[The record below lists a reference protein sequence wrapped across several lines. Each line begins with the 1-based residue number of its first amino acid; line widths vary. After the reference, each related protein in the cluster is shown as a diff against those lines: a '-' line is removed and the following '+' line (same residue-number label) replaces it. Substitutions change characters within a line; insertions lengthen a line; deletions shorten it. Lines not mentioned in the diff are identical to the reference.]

1 MSLRNMYSF
10 VITGR
15 IPSKKNSR
23 VTNRKTGRSFPS
35 RDYTKWHKNAAE
47 QLENFYNEEIDFP
60 VEVSYKFYMPDL
72 RPTDISNKLESIN
85 DLLTD
90 INFWKDDNWSIV
102 RKFHASA
109 ELDRENPRVEITVNE
124 L

>member
-1 MSLRNMYSF
+1 MNLKNMYNF
-10 VITGR
+10 TILGR

-35 RDYTKWHKNAAE
+35 RDYVKWHKNAEE
-47 QLENFYNEEIDFP
+47 QLNNFHNEEIDFP
-60 VEVSYKFYMPDL
+60 VEVTYNFYMPDL

-109 ELDRENPRVEITVNE
+109 ELDRDNPRVEIIVNE

>member
-1 MSLRNMYSF
+1 MSLKNMYSF
-10 VITGR
+10 TITGR

-35 RDYTKWHKNAAE
+35 KSYVNWHKQAE
-47 QLENFYNEEIDFP
+47 KQLENFHNEEIEFP
-60 VEVSYKFYMPDL
+60 VEISYKFYMPDL

>member
-1 MSLRNMYSF
+1 MYSF
-10 VITGR
+10 TIIGR

-35 RDYTKWHKNAAE
+35 KSYVNWHKQAEE
-47 QLENFYNEEIDFP
+47 QLKEIFNEEIDFP

-90 INFWKDDNWSIV
+90 INFWKDDNWRIV
-102 RKFHASA
+102 RKFHAYA
-109 ELDRENPRVEITVNE
+109 ELDRENPRVEVIVNE
-124 L
+124 I

>member
-1 MSLRNMYSF
+1 MSLKNMYSF

-35 RDYTKWHKNAAE
+35 RDYTKWHKNASE

-109 ELDRENPRVEITVNE
+109 ELDRENPRVEIIVNE

>member
-1 MSLRNMYSF
+1 MYKF
-10 VITGR
+10 TILGR

-35 RDYTKWHKNAAE
+35 RDYVKWHKNAE
-47 QLENFYNEEIDFP
+47 DQLDKFHNEEIDFP
-60 VEVSYKFYMPDL
+60 IEITYNFFMPDE
-72 RPTDISNKLESIN
+72 RKCDISNKIESIN

-90 INFWKDDNWSIV
+90 INFWKDDNWKIV
-102 RKFHASA
+102 KKFHALA
-109 ELDRENPRVEITVNE
+109 ELDRDNPRVEIIINE

>member
-1 MSLRNMYSF
+1 MSLKNMYSF

-109 ELDRENPRVEITVNE
+109 ELDRENPRVEIIVNE

>member
-1 MSLRNMYSF
+1 MYSF

-109 ELDRENPRVEITVNE
+109 ELDRENPRVEIIVNE